1 MRGAAVPTN
10 TNETAQELIIL
21 PDPEAV
27 SQAAAERFATSAQTY
42 DPFTV
47 ALAGGSTPRRLYE
60 ILSTPRFRDRIPW
73 EHVHVF
79 WGDERCVPPDHR
91 ESNYGVAREALL
103 DHVPLPVHNI
113 HRIRG
118 ELEPQAAAEAYTA
131 ELGAFFGTQWPA
143 LDLILLG
150 MGNDGHT
157 ASLFPNSDALRETM
171 QPAVAVTSH
180 YQGRPAQRVT
190 FTLPTINAA
199 RQVLFLVT
207 GAGKA
212 EILQAV
218 VKGPDAGYPA
228 GQIRPT
234 TGQLTW
240 LVDVAAAGRLK
251 HP

>member
-1 MRGAAVPTN
+1 VPTQ
-10 TNETAQELIIL
+10 TNKTPQELIVL

-27 SQAAAERFATSAQTY
+27 SQAAAERFATAAQTY

-47 ALAGGSTPRRLYE
+47 ALSGGSTPRRLYE
-60 ILSTPRFRDRIPW
+60 MLTTPRFRDQIPW

-79 WGDERCVPPDHR
+79 WGDERCVPPAHR
-91 ESNYGVAREALL
+91 ESNYGMAREALL

-131 ELGAFFGTQWPA
+131 ELGAFLGAQWPT

-150 MGNDGHT
+150 IGNDGHT
-157 ASLFPNSDALRETM
+157 ASLFPNSDALRETA

-190 FTLPTINAA
+190 LTLPIINAA

-207 GAGKA
+207 GADKA
-212 EILQAV
+212 KILQAV
-218 VKGPDAGYPA
+218 LESPDAGYPA
-228 GQIRPT
+228 GKIRPT
-234 TGQLTW
+234 AGQLTW
-240 LVDVAAAGRLK
+240 LVDVAAAGQLK